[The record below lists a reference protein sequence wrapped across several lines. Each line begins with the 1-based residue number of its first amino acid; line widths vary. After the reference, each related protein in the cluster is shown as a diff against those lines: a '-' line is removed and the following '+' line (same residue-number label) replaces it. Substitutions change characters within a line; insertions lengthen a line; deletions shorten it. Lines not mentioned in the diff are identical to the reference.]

1 MGLVGWVLGVGTW
14 VGWVHACRH
23 ASRGD
28 AVVGRGSAGWVGCV
42 YGGWSGAVF
51 FCCPS
56 RSSSVGVVAAGWG
69 FIRDTLM
76 YLSVSVSVSV
86 SVLSL
91 SLSVY
96 IYIPSVKQRGL
107 HVRRSICISLSLSI
121 YIYVCVCVPS
131 VEQR

>member
-1 MGLVGWVLGVGTW
+1 MGLVGWVLGVGR
-14 VGWVHACRH
+14 GWGGYMRADTL
-23 ASRGD
+23 RG
-28 AVVGRGSAGWVGCV
+28 AMRWWGRGSAGWVVCV

-51 FCCPS
+51 FGFPS

-76 YLSVSVSVSV
+76 YLSVSVSV

-107 HVRRSICISLSLSI
+107 HVRRSICISLSLSLYI
-121 YIYVCVCVPS
+121 YICVCVPS